1 MKSSGLDCLWWRVA
15 CNDNAQE
22 TGIEIF
28 LSHITELFA
37 SAIDDCIHLLVEI
50 GGIGAVAEHIPYVS
64 GNVKWRVKGLDEV
77 A

>member
-1 MKSSGLDCLWWRVA
+1 MKSTGLDCLWWRVA
-15 CNDNAQE
+15 CDDNAQE
-22 TGIEIF
+22 IGIEIF
-28 LSHITELFA
+28 LSHIAELFA

-50 GGIGAVAEHIPYVS
+50 GGIGAVAEHISYVS